1 MTSYKSSLGDIG
13 TSLKSTVPSKSTL
26 EKAAKDTK
34 SATQTLVASLQGLG
48 KPGTAAGD
56 QAKQTLD
63 GLASDL
69 RNDASTIEGAGGA
82 DTGVV
87 EAASVVST
95 TLVTAKNQV
104 QTAVDDLRTIAVSR
118 LLLESGADV
127 NEAGEEV
134 PYRAKDRDETVL
146 DRRQNGERDVTDLL
160 EGSVALA
167 AVIARLDR
175 STPVTENPFSAR

>member
-1 MTSYKSSLGDIG
+1 MRIASRTVPPLAAALMLGAVVAGCGSRSSTTTQGSPTVQWADGLCAAMTSYKSSLGDIG

-26 EKAAKDTK
+26 EEAAKDTK

-104 QTAVDDLRTIAVSR
+104 QTAVDDLRQ
-118 LLLESGADV
+118 LEPKAELQQAFAQAPSCSS
-127 NEAGEEV
+127 
-134 PYRAKDRDETVL
+134 L
-146 DRRQNGERDVTDLL
+146 
-160 EGSVALA
+160 SVG
-167 AVIARLDR
+167 
-175 STPVTENPFSAR
+175 